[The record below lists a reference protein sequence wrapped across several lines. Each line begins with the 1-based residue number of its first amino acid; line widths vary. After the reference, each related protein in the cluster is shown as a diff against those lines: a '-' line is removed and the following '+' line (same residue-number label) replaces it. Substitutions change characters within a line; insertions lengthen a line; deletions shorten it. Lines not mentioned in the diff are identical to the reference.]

1 MIFLKI
7 IKKMEGF
14 ENLEEINLFKSQQL
28 FSKNFLQA
36 SQKIEKKNKETQKK
50 ESFNF
55 LPPKDE
61 SKYTLKEGTNIVEGI
76 LVQKFLFNGEHS
88 KFYLGYI
95 EQLKTTIMIKSFD
108 YSKQDDNF
116 FDTLS
121 EVVENIQ
128 NLSHPNLLSYF
139 DVEIVKNGSTGII
152 LMENFENSISLEKY
166 FKIYNSQNPKSK
178 GLNIKHIKIIMKGIL
193 NGLSYLHQNDIYHSE
208 LNLKNILISE
218 NDISNIKIINYSIKV
233 NKELIQNNPYYSSPI
248 IAFNKRPSY
257 EDDIWSIGC
266 ILFELFCGYKPY
278 YDLNAFNTRCSLAQY
293 ITPLEEANDDLKDI
307 FYDRK
312 NRVVLDFLNKCF
324 RTTETTRPKAEDLLK
339 HKFFN

>member
-1 MIFLKI
+1 
-7 IKKMEGF
+7 
-14 ENLEEINLFKSQQL
+14 
-28 FSKNFLQA
+28 
-36 SQKIEKKNKETQKK
+36 
-50 ESFNF
+50 
-55 LPPKDE
+55 
-61 SKYTLKEGTNIVEGI
+61 
-76 LVQKFLFNGEHS
+76 
-88 KFYLGYI
+88 
-95 EQLKTTIMIKSFD
+95 
-108 YSKQDDNF
+108 
-116 FDTLS
+116 
-121 EVVENIQ
+121 
-128 NLSHPNLLSYF
+128 
-139 DVEIVKNGSTGII
+139 
-152 LMENFENSISLEKY
+152 
-166 FKIYNSQNPKSK
+166 
-178 GLNIKHIKIIMKGIL
+178 MKGIL
-193 NGLSYLHQNDIYHSE
+193 SGLSYLHQNDVYHSE

-218 NDISNIKIINYSIKV
+218 NDISNVKIINYSIKA